1 MRRIDNLAPVGRLAP
16 LSPVGRLV
24 ALAVCAVSLASFV
37 LQYVLLVRLTLDTV
51 GPGFATVRFLSY
63 FTILSNLAVICA
75 TASAALDA
83 RGPLA
88 AYWLTP
94 RPLGAIALYIGVTG
108 TVYVTVL
115 RHLWQPTGAQWW
127 ADSGLH
133 YATPAL
139 YLGWWLACVPHA
151 RLAWRDVP
159 AWLVFPA
166 VYLAWAL
173 FRGTWAHEYP
183 YPFIDVAA
191 LGAAAVARNAAGV
204 MALFVAFGALLV
216 GLDRVLLPRL
226 APRALA

>member
-1 MRRIDNLAPVGRLAP
+1 MGKGMGRIEP
-16 LSPVGRLV
+16 LSSPARFS
-24 ALAVCAVSLASFV
+24 ALLVCAVSLASFV

-51 GPGFATVRFLSY
+51 GPAFATVRFLSY

-83 RGPLA
+83 HGRFA
-88 AYWLTP
+88 AFWLRP
-94 RPLGAIALYIGVTG
+94 RALGAIALYIGVTG

-139 YLGWWLACVPHA
+139 YLGWWLLCIPRG

-191 LGAAAVARNAAGV
+191 LGAAAVARNALVV
-204 MALFVAFGALLV
+204 MALFVAFAAALVL
-216 GLDRVLLPRL
+216 LDRVLPPGPPR
-226 APRALA
+226 RALA